1 MKVDLTNFIK
11 NMPKVELHIHLEGSI
26 PCKSNNNLDFFQK
39 YTIAA
44 KCLKT
49 PDDIKNAIRYIFKD
63 RYKQNILYTEYYYQ
77 SNFHIRKMP
86 LLVQLNALNSEINK
100 EYNKY
105 LKLGKKIIVKIIID
119 FPRTQSYPMPHITQ
133 KHIKDIINWQ
143 KDNNSDMVVGFG
155 LGGRFETCRGCID
168 NNPKQKIKDKCEP
181 LTFRSFFKEARNK
194 GYKII
199 PHAGE
204 TSGWKTIQDTIK
216 YLKPHRIGH
225 GIRIMENKDL
235 VKKVAKEQIIIDVCP
250 TSNLMTLD
258 FYLKDGKTSKEY
270 YDSIYDTEQLNYKYS
285 KKNNKVIYGYD
296 ERYPFLGKLKHP
308 VLEML
313 KAGLKVTINSDDPNV
328 FDTTLTDE
336 LLLCIKEFNFT
347 LFDIYK
353 VMSNAIDGISDSKYK
368 KYLKDEL
375 NSYILKIHKK

>member
-1 MKVDLTNFIK
+1 
-11 NMPKVELHIHLEGSI
+11 
-26 PCKSNNNLDFFQK
+26 
-39 YTIAA
+39 
-44 KCLKT
+44 
-49 PDDIKNAIRYIFKD
+49 
-63 RYKQNILYTEYYYQ
+63 
-77 SNFHIRKMP
+77 
-86 LLVQLNALNSEINK
+86 
-100 EYNKY
+100 
-105 LKLGKKIIVKIIID
+105 
-119 FPRTQSYPMPHITQ
+119 
-133 KHIKDIINWQ
+133 
-143 KDNNSDMVVGFG
+143 
-155 LGGRFETCRGCID
+155 
-168 NNPKQKIKDKCEP
+168 
-181 LTFRSFFKEARNK
+181 
-194 GYKII
+194 
-199 PHAGE
+199 
-204 TSGWKTIQDTIK
+204 
-216 YLKPHRIGH
+216 
-225 GIRIMENKDL
+225 MENKDL

-353 VMSNAIDGISDSKYK
+353 VMSNAIDGISDIKYK

-375 NSYILKIHKK
+375 NSYILKIHEK